1 MTKKELNEIFSYD
14 GLMNVAV
21 AMYEQAAED
30 VRKGL
35 EQTYVILKHD
45 VSLDDPIPEF
55 IDLDCIDR
63 NKVLKYLDAV
73 RLFEEDPYNML
84 NDHGEEILAR
94 IKAQVPVITDKV
106 ELTKYKDKLKEERKK
121 KKSKK
126 K

>member
-1 MTKKELNEIFSYD
+1 MTKKEVNDLFSFD

-21 AMYEQAAED
+21 TMYAQAAED
-30 VRKGL
+30 VKKGL
-35 EQTYVILKHD
+35 EQTYVIMKHD
-45 VSLDDPIPEF
+45 VSLADPISEF

-84 NDHGEEILAR
+84 NDHGAEILAR
-94 IKAQVPVITDKV
+94 IKAQVPVITDRV
-106 ELTKYKDKLKEERKK
+106 ELTKYKDKIKEERKK

>member
-1 MTKKELNEIFSYD
+1 MTKKEVNDLFSFD

-21 AMYEQAAED
+21 TMYAQAAED
-30 VRKGL
+30 VKKGL
-35 EQTYVILKHD
+35 EQVYVIMKHD
-45 VSLDDPIPEF
+45 VSLTDPISMF

-63 NKVLKYLDAV
+63 NKVIKYLDAV
-73 RLFEEDPYNML
+73 RLFEEDPYDML
-84 NDHGEEILAR
+84 NGHGEEILAR

>member
-1 MTKKELNEIFSYD
+1 MTKKELNEIFSYE

-35 EQTYVILKHD
+35 EQVYVILKHD
-45 VSLDDPIPEF
+45 VSLDDPISMF
-55 IDLDCIDR
+55 IDLDCVDR
-63 NKVLKYLDAV
+63 NRVLKYLDAV
-73 RLFEEDPYNML
+73 RLFENDPYNML
-84 NDHGEEILAR
+84 NDHNLEILAR

-106 ELTKYKDKLKEERKK
+106 ELTKYKDAIKEERKK